1 MAVNVFEPIFLAFA
15 AKAFESVILKG
26 EPVTEMGIE
35 LEAGLELEEN
45 KLKPLE
51 KQVIHRLS
59 VKSLGQISS
68 RVKEVAEGLDVLEDF
83 LNGKT
88 LRQEEVELIHP
99 DIHQIFAKALF
110 ISTTLK
116 RGLSSNCPK
125 CGNRSTQINWDLKQ
139 VECCNPE
146 CKHTWAVKPEFLF
159 QKIRQDSQPKTIN

>member
-83 LNGKT
+83 F
-88 LRQEEVELIHP
+88 EWE
-99 DIHQIFAKALF
+99 
-110 ISTTLK
+110 
-116 RGLSSNCPK
+116 
-125 CGNRSTQINWDLKQ
+125 
-139 VECCNPE
+139 NP
-146 CKHTWAVKPEFLF
+146 
-159 QKIRQDSQPKTIN
+159 